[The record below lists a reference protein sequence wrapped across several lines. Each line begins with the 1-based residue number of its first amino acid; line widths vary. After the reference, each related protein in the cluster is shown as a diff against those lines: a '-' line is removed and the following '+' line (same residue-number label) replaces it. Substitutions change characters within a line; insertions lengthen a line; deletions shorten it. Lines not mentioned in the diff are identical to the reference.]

1 MKERNEGQL
10 EGRTVEDGDDRGDV
24 IEKEWNVEGRDFHR
38 ILPRGGG
45 ERERPF
51 LSASKTNVLRNSTP
65 EIALSLFLSKFLS
78 IIFHFSFELGGR
90 KGRLWETG
98 HKGFILHPLKPHT
111 IVVEVIIFQ
120 NTISIFVHS
129 LE

>member
-45 ERERPF
+45 GERG
-51 LSASKTNVLRNSTP
+51 T
-65 EIALSLFLSKFLS
+65 LFKCRQEKGGGKF
-78 IIFHFSFELGGR
+78 
-90 KGRLWETG
+90 
-98 HKGFILHPLKPHT
+98 HPRDRF
-111 IVVEVIIFQ
+111 VVF
-120 NTISIFVHS
+120 FA
-129 LE
+129 

>member
-45 ERERPF
+45 GERE
-51 LSASKTNVLRNSTP
+51 T
-65 EIALSLFLSKFLS
+65 LSKCLQDKRVAK
-78 IIFHFSFELGGR
+78 FHSRDSFVVILVKILEHHIPFFFRVGR
-90 KGRLWETG
+90 EEGEVVGDRSQRFHLTPSQASYHCCRSHHISK
-98 HKGFILHPLKPHT
+98 HHLHFCP
-111 IVVEVIIFQ
+111 FA
-120 NTISIFVHS
+120 
-129 LE
+129 